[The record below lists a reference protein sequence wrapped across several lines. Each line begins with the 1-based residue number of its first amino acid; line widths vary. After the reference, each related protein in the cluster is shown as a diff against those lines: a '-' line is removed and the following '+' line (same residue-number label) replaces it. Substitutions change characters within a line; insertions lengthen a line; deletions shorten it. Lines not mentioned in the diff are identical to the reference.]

1 MPQMTPYGS
10 KHIGERRLVLSIPR
24 GLLEGNIPCG
34 MEAVAKQRDKTVE
47 SKETRRHPL
56 DRLV

>member
-1 MPQMTPYGS
+1 MPQMPPYGS
-10 KHIGERRLVLSIPR
+10 KHIGERGLVLSIPG

-34 MEAVAKQRDKTVE
+34 MEAVAKQRDKTGE
-47 SKETRRHPL
+47 SKEARRHSL